1 MRDYLPRYYDEMPV
15 ATNITDREAEEV
27 ARLRAEIDGVLAQF
41 YVESATW
48 GLARWERI
56 FGLPINPRGQLT
68 WAAVEDSDL
77 TLGDLEVYTWE
88 TLEKAEFLRRPFTER
103 RPVILAKLRGSETT
117 TEKVLRDLI
126 RSFTGLDV
134 DIAVDYPHYTVTF
147 TFLDNIGVPKSF
159 ADAKRAV
166 GEVIP
171 AHLAYEFK
179 NAVIVTWGDLL
190 HTTNANLAGYTVAD
204 IKGGLY
210 NA

>member
-1 MRDYLPRYYDEMPV
+1 MIDVRREMAELVPDIYDGVFEIQEIQR
-15 ATNITDREAEEV
+15 TIAEEFEKLM
-27 ARLRAEIDGVLAQF
+27 AAQDD
-41 YVESATW
+41 VHSQSRIITATW
-48 GLARWERI
+48 NLGRWERI
-56 FGLPINPRGQLT
+56 FGLPINPRGYLT
-68 WAAVEDSDL
+68 WSAVEDSGL

-88 TLEKAEFLRRPFTER
+88 TLEKAEFLRRPYSER
-103 RPVILAKLRGSETT
+103 RAIILAKLRGSETT

-171 AHLAYEFK
+171 AHLAYEF
-179 NAVIVTWGDLL
+179 
-190 HTTNANLAGYTVAD
+190 
-204 IKGGLY
+204 
-210 NA
+210 